1 MSLWGNDRRGG
12 LGPHSISPAHLAETQ
27 AIRQHISQHRPEGIA
42 LKLVFTPNPQYI
54 HKALVVAHEAGILD
68 RLTFERSVPFDT
80 DTTIWASNPLGK
92 VPCLVLDNGEPLFGG
107 LVICEYFDSLS
118 VTGRS
123 VYPKDT
129 ARWSA
134 LRQAMLGE
142 GMFDATTN
150 MRVEGWR
157 KADERHS
164 DYMLR
169 ERRKVINALDR
180 MEMEAPQFATADFHI
195 GHICMA
201 GGISYLE
208 LRNPIQE
215 HDMVTGDAAFD
226 WRQGRSNLSTWYD
239 AICKRPSLQYRYTW
253 TPDKAGSKP

>member
-1 MSLWGNDRRGG
+1 V
-12 LGPHSISPAHLAETQ
+12 
-27 AIRQHISQHRPEGIA
+27 
-42 LKLVFTPNPQYI
+42 KLVFTPNPKYI
-54 HKALVVAHEAGILD
+54 HKVLVVAHEAGILD
-68 RLTFERSVPFDT
+68 RLTFERSVPFDD
-80 DTTIWASNPLGK
+80 DTTIWRFNPFGK
-92 VPCLVLDNGEPLFGG
+92 VPCLILDNGEPLFGG

-118 VTGRS
+118 TTGKS
-123 VYPKDT
+123 VYPKGD
-129 ARWSA
+129 ARWPA
-134 LRQAMLGE
+134 LRQMMTGD

-157 KADERHS
+157 KPEDRHA

-180 MEMEAPQFATADFHI
+180 MELEAPQFAPAPFHI

-215 HDMVTGDAAFD
+215 HGMEPDDKTFD
-226 WRQGRSNLSTWYD
+226 WRAGRPRLAAWYD
-239 AICKRPSLQYRYTW
+239 EICTRPSMQYRYEW
-253 TPDKAGSKP
+253 PKPPS